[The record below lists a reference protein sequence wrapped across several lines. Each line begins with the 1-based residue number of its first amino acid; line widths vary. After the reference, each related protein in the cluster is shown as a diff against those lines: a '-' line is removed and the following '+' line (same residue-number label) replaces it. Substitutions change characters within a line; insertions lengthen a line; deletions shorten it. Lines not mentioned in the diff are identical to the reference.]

1 MDFTVYIVYTA
12 IVCWHF
18 HTLYWNKYLG
28 ATPRPRYNG
37 GVPVILESSLYRT
50 AL

>member
-1 MDFTVYIVYTA
+1 MIFTACIVYTA

-18 HTLYWNKYLG
+18 HTVYRKKIFG
-28 ATPRPRYNG
+28 SHAETA
-37 GVPVILESSLYRT
+37 LYRT

>member
-1 MDFTVYIVYTA
+1 MNFTACIVYSA

-18 HTLYWNKYLG
+18 HTYCSGKIFG
-28 ATPRPRYNG
+28 SHA
-37 GVPVILESSLYRT
+37 ET